1 MEVNMKS
8 GNVLLTLV
16 FLFLGSLFT
25 YAGSSGDSATIS
37 LQIYYSGAQSGYL
50 EPCG

>member
-1 MEVNMKS
+1 MKS
-8 GNVLLTLV
+8 RNVIFTFLL
-16 FLFLGSLFT
+16 LFLGSLFI
-25 YAGSSGDSATIS
+25 YAGKPGDSPAIS